1 MKRTLSKRKKAV
13 LEVMSKPKIPA
24 EIREQTGLK
33 RNNNI
38 SSTLKE
44 LLNLGLICCLNPRIK
59 VGKLYG
65 LTVRGKRQRKK
76 LLLEKRLTFSYVQPP
91 DVNWQ
96 FYGWIVCGKQRK
108 AILKG
113 LSTTMPLKY
122 IKERSQ
128 EYNPRISRMNCNDI
142 LQLFVKKGIAS
153 KIRRRNRITFTLTET
168 GEKIREQLH
177 EH

>member
-44 LLNLGLICCLNPRIK
+44 LLDLGLICCLNPRIK
-59 VGKLYG
+59 VGKMYG

-76 LLLEKRLTFSYVQPP
+76 LLNEKGTTYSYIQPS
-91 DVNWQ
+91 DMNWDL
-96 FYGWIVCGKQRK
+96 YGWVICGKQRK

-122 IKERSQ
+122 IKERAQ

-142 LQLFVKKGIAS
+142 LQLFVKKRIAT
-153 KIRRRNRITFTLTET
+153 KIIKGNRVTFALTKTGKTIRN
-168 GEKIREQLH
+168 QLL
-177 EH
+177 EP

>member
-44 LLNLGLICCLNPRIK
+44 LLDLDMICCLNPRTR

-65 LTVRGKRQRKK
+65 LTIRGKKQRKQ
-76 LLLEKRLTFSYVQPP
+76 LLNEKGTTYSYIQPS
-91 DVNWQ
+91 DMNWDL
-96 FYGWIVCGKQRK
+96 YGWVICGKQKK
-108 AILKG
+108 AILKAMKMAM
-113 LSTTMPLKY
+113 SLKY
-122 IKERSQ
+122 IRERAQ
-128 EYNPRISRMNCNDI
+128 NHNQRISRMNANDI
-142 LQLFVKKGIAS
+142 LQLFVRKQIAV
-153 KIRRRNRITFTLTET
+153 KIRKGNRVIFSLTKT
-168 GEKIREQLH
+168 GEAMKDQLI
-177 EH
+177 EL

>member
-38 SSTLKE
+38 SSILKE
-44 LLNLGLICCLNPRIK
+44 LLDLSLICCLNPRTR

-65 LTVRGKRQRKK
+65 LTIRGKRQRKK
-76 LLLEKRLTFSYVQPP
+76 LLNEKGTTYSYIQPS
-91 DVNWQ
+91 DMNWDL
-96 FYGWIVCGKQRK
+96 YGWVICGKQKK
-108 AILKG
+108 AILKAIKMAM
-113 LSTTMPLKY
+113 SLKY
-122 IKERSQ
+122 IREQAQ

-142 LQLFVKKGIAS
+142 LQLFVKKGIAR
-153 KIRRRNRITFTLTET
+153 KIKHRNHVNFILTKT
-168 GEKIREQLH
+168 GEKIREQLI
-177 EH
+177 EP

>member
-44 LLNLGLICCLNPRIK
+44 LLDLDLICCLNPRTR
-59 VGKLYG
+59 VGKLYE
-65 LTVRGKRQRKK
+65 LTIRGKRQRKK
-76 LLLEKRLTFSYVQPP
+76 LLNEKGTTYSYIQHSDLNW
-91 DVNWQ
+91 DV
-96 FYGWIVCGKQRK
+96 YGWIACGKQRK
-108 AILKG
+108 AILKAMKAP
-113 LSTTMPLKY
+113 MPLKY
-122 IKERSQ
+122 IRERAQ

-142 LQLFVKKGIAS
+142 LQLFVRKGIAR
-153 KIRRRNRITFTLTET
+153 KIKHRNRVNFILKKT
-168 GEKIREQLH
+168 GEKIREQLL
-177 EH
+177 EP